1 MKKIVITFGLF
12 LVALNL
18 WGVPI
23 LGSPETWESGFGGW
37 TYEQIDGDAASPSLD
52 NVTSALRINLS
63 GNVDDDPVS
72 GRVYADS
79 TSGSPAGRFVGD
91 LLSGGSDLTVS
102 FSLKAVD
109 SANPNGGSLVLY
121 FINEGNKYV
130 YEAAQSALVGSFVN
144 YSFNIGSLL
153 WNPTGADNFLAD
165 FASVDQFGIEL
176 IGSSGGLRRYDL
188 DNFQFTV
195 PEPETVW
202 MILIVLAS
210 LGLTFRGRL
219 SEIAG
224 MIKARIRA

>member
-1 MKKIVITFGLF
+1 
-12 LVALNL
+12 
-18 WGVPI
+18 
-23 LGSPETWESGFGGW
+23 
-37 TYEQIDGDAASPSLD
+37 
-52 NVTSALRINLS
+52 
-63 GNVDDDPVS
+63 
-72 GRVYADS
+72 
-79 TSGSPAGRFVGD
+79 
-91 LLSGGSDLTVS
+91 
-102 FSLKAVD
+102 
-109 SANPNGGSLVLY
+109 
-121 FINEGNKYV
+121 
-130 YEAAQSALVGSFVN
+130 
-144 YSFNIGSLL
+144 L

>member
-1 MKKIVITFGLF
+1 
-12 LVALNL
+12 
-18 WGVPI
+18 
-23 LGSPETWESGFGGW
+23 
-37 TYEQIDGDAASPSLD
+37 
-52 NVTSALRINLS
+52 
-63 GNVDDDPVS
+63 
-72 GRVYADS
+72 
-79 TSGSPAGRFVGD
+79 
-91 LLSGGSDLTVS
+91 
-102 FSLKAVD
+102 
-109 SANPNGGSLVLY
+109 
-121 FINEGNKYV
+121 
-130 YEAAQSALVGSFVN
+130 
-144 YSFNIGSLL
+144 
-153 WNPTGADNFLAD
+153 LAD